1 MSHKW
6 SVSKLVVVLASIIFL
21 SAVLD
26 CCLWV
31 SSYKSST
38 SGNLFT
44 DFNRCL
50 LSSKTCWR
58 YLVISKHSWVVCGF
72 LPPIFGNTPGHL
84 TRTILLKLGE
94 HEKYYQKTGGLITSR
109 SAYDHKFYWN
119 DVVKIWLPSQWQQ
132 LSVEYLRDGKSHH
145 KLAWSVSGRVG
156 E

>member
-1 MSHKW
+1 M
-6 SVSKLVVVLASIIFL
+6 L

-31 SSYKSST
+31 SSYRSST
-38 SGNLFT
+38 SDNLFT

-72 LPPIFGNTPGHL
+72 LPPMFGNTPSHL

-94 HEKYYQKTGGLITSR
+94 HEKYYQKTGGIITSR

-119 DVVKIWLPSQWQQ
+119 DVVKIGYQANDSDSQSNNWETGSLITSWPHQF
-132 LSVEYLRDGKSHH
+132 LVGLVNKAIYLVT
-145 KLAWSVSGRVG
+145 KLR
-156 E
+156 